1 MNSKVSSITKSL
13 NKKINAGVKK
23 LQKKNPKLKKAYTQV
38 GKILKSDMS
47 KTIKSQGKKAIN
59 AADKALTAL
68 GKKYQEK
75 HDAIIS
81 DRDNYKSKLADYG
94 DLFSS
99 DNYGYISLVNF
110 KAQKN
115 QVEQLAKNMEKLK
128 KVLPYDLMRD
138 IQNLDTAQGLKY
150 TTELLKKSDSWL
162 KQYGKDYSEFMTSA
176 DKNAKSYYQPY
187 IKQLD
192 KDYNSAVTAELSKL
206 KKQMNTIAQDATKGF
221 VKGLTSKSNK
231 KALNKAAKDLAN
243 ILTKAVKGKLKI
255 HSPSRV
261 MKALGIFVV
270 KGFVNG
276 ISSMANT
283 LDKMMDSIIT
293 VPNFNNLAIAGDV
306 GGSLNSDY
314 DYYTQA
320 EYTIIVP
327 VDLDGKEFARVTA
340 QYTEAELNKRQTRQ
354 NRKLGRK

>member
-1 MNSKVSSITKSL
+1 
-13 NKKINAGVKK
+13 
-23 LQKKNPKLKKAYTQV
+23 
-38 GKILKSDMS
+38 
-47 KTIKSQGKKAIN
+47 
-59 AADKALTAL
+59 
-68 GKKYQEK
+68 
-75 HDAIIS
+75 
-81 DRDNYKSKLADYG
+81 
-94 DLFSS
+94 
-99 DNYGYISLVNF
+99 
-110 KAQKN
+110 
-115 QVEQLAKNMEKLK
+115 
-128 KVLPYDLMRD
+128 MRD

-261 MKALGIFVV
+261 MKTLGVFVV

-283 LDKMMDSIIT
+283 LDKTMDSIIT

-320 EYTIIVP
+320 EYTIIVQ
-327 VDLDGKEFARVTA
+327 VDLDGKEVARVTA
-340 QYTEAELNKRQTRQ
+340 PYTEAELNKRQTRQ

>member
-1 MNSKVSSITKSL
+1 
-13 NKKINAGVKK
+13 
-23 LQKKNPKLKKAYTQV
+23 
-38 GKILKSDMS
+38 
-47 KTIKSQGKKAIN
+47 
-59 AADKALTAL
+59 
-68 GKKYQEK
+68 
-75 HDAIIS
+75 
-81 DRDNYKSKLADYG
+81 
-94 DLFSS
+94 
-99 DNYGYISLVNF
+99 
-110 KAQKN
+110 
-115 QVEQLAKNMEKLK
+115 
-128 KVLPYDLMRD
+128 
-138 IQNLDTAQGLKY
+138 
-150 TTELLKKSDSWL
+150 
-162 KQYGKDYSEFMTSA
+162 MTSA

-231 KALNKAAKDLAN
+231 KVLNKAAKDLAN

-261 MKALGIFVV
+261 MKALGVFVV

-283 LDKMMDSIIT
+283 LDKTMDSIIT

-327 VDLDGKEFARVTA
+327 VDLDGKEVARVTA
-340 QYTEAELNKRQTRQ
+340 PYTEAELNKRQTRQ

>member
-1 MNSKVSSITKSL
+1 
-13 NKKINAGVKK
+13 
-23 LQKKNPKLKKAYTQV
+23 
-38 GKILKSDMS
+38 MS

-75 HDAIIS
+75 YNAIIS

-110 KAQKN
+110 KTQKS

-162 KQYGKDYSEFMTSA
+162 KQYGKDYTAFMTSA

-261 MKALGIFVV
+261 MKALGVFVV

-276 ISSMANT
+276 ISSMKNT
-283 LDKMMDSIIT
+283 LDKAMDSIIT
-293 VPNFNNLAIAGDV
+293 IPNFNNLAIAGDV
-306 GGSLNSDY
+306 GGSLNGDY
-314 DYYTQA
+314 DYYSQA
-320 EYTIIVP
+320 EYTVIVP
-327 VDLDGKEFARVTA
+327 VNLDGKEIARVTVP
-340 QYTEAELNKRQTRQ
+340 YTEAELNKRQTRQ